1 MRNLLLTLSYDGT
14 DFHGWQVQPNGLSV
28 QQALCEAIERITGVR
43 ENVTGCSRTD
53 SGVHANEFCCNVRTE
68 YALDCR
74 RLMGSLNAVLPDSI
88 AVTDCIQVPESFHAR
103 YDCRGKRYVYRV
115 WNSAARNPFIDRY
128 SWHYKSR
135 LDADFLNAQAQAFV
149 GTLDFTSFCASGS
162 SVEDKVRTVTSFKV
176 ERQGDEV
183 RFVVEANG
191 FLYNM
196 VRIMVGTLIEISEN
210 KIEKDKLVDII
221 DIKDRKYAGRTAPA
235 KGLFLDRVYYE
246 DAIDEKRR

>member
-1 MRNLLLTLSYDGT
+1 
-14 DFHGWQVQPNGLSV
+14 
-28 QQALCEAIERITGVR
+28 
-43 ENVTGCSRTD
+43 
-53 SGVHANEFCCNVRTE
+53 
-68 YALDCR
+68 
-74 RLMGSLNAVLPDSI
+74 MGSLNAVLPESI
-88 AVTDCIQVPESFHAR
+88 AVTGCVDVPDSFHAR
-103 YDCRGKRYVYRV
+103 YDCRRKGYVYRV

-128 SWHYKSR
+128 SWHYKPR
-135 LDADFLNAQAQAFV
+135 LDADFLDAQANAFV
-149 GTLDFTSFCASGS
+149 GTHDFTSFCASGS
-162 SVEDKVRTVTSFKV
+162 SVADKVRTVSSFRV

-183 RFVVEANG
+183 RFIVEANG

-235 KGLFLDRVYYE
+235 IGLFLDRVYYE